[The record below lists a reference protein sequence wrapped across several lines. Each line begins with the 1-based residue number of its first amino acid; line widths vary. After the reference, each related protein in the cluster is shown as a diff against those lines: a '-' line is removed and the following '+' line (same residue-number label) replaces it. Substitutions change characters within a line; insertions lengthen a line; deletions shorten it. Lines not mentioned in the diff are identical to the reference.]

1 MRKQAMRLDSPG
13 GRHALRWLMILAA
26 LSIPFILLTH
36 CASSRSYP
44 RTLYDRPSTFNNIL
58 VLEDESGLRT
68 LYFEP
73 GGARQSVSKPGDPDH
88 LELAYAKT
96 MLGGL
101 ALCEEPRRMLIVG
114 LGGGTIPK
122 FLHKYYP
129 QSVIDVVDIDPDVVK
144 VARKFFE
151 FHEDAKLRAFV
162 NDGRK
167 FIEDRPGLY
176 DIIFLDAFGA
186 DRIPYHLAT
195 REFLQAVKKALTPR
209 GVVLGN
215 IWKRSHNSLYDSM
228 MRTYLDVFDEVH
240 FMDVPV
246 AVNAILAAIPRR
258 LHLTCQDIASRAR
271 HVSQSKN
278 FHFDMGKVLEGG
290 CRPIDQEIV
299 NGHVLTDANKPS
311 GSP

>member
-1 MRKQAMRLDSPG
+1 MKADQEQRMKRLFPKF
-13 GRHALRWLMILAA
+13 IVLAA
-26 LSIPFILLTH
+26 LSILLIFLTH

-44 RTLYDRPSTFNNIL
+44 RTLYDRPSPFNHIL
-58 VLEDESGLRT
+58 VLEDEHGLRT

-101 ALCEEPRRMLIVG
+101 AFCDEPRRMLIVG
-114 LGGGTIPK
+114 LGGGTLPK

-129 QSVIDVVDIDPDVVK
+129 QSTIDAVDIDPDVVK

-151 FHEDAKLRAFV
+151 FHEDAKLKAFIS
-162 NDGRK
+162 DGRK
-167 FIEDRPGLY
+167 FIEEHPGVY
-176 DIIFLDAFGA
+176 DIIFLDAFGT

-195 REFLQAVKKALTPR
+195 REFLLAVKKALTPR

-215 IWKRSHNSLYDSM
+215 VWKRSHNPLYDSM

-240 FMDVPV
+240 LMDVPV

-258 LHLTCQDIASRAR
+258 LRLSCQDLISRAR
-271 HVSQSKN
+271 HVAQSKS
-278 FHFDMGKVLEGG
+278 FPFDMGKILEAG
-290 CRPIDQEIV
+290 CRPIEQEVI
-299 NGHVLTDANKPS
+299 NGQVLTDANKPS